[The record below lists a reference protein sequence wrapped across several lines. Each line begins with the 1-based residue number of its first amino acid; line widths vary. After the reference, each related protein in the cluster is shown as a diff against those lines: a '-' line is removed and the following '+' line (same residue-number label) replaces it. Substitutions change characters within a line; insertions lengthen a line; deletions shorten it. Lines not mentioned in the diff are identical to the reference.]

1 MLLISLNVLEVSWN
15 ATFIPTNFITLFI
28 LCIISVQLL
37 DNLAG
42 QKPQLTAL
50 ELFMLSTSVAAAA
63 SGPWILGG
71 KLTEFLAPTAAACE
85 YFTLE

>member
-1 MLLISLNVLEVSWN
+1 MTPILTLQNRGVGETKLLFRTSK
-15 ATFIPTNFITLFI
+15 F
-28 LCIISVQLL
+28 LCVVQLL

-42 QKPQLTAL
+42 QKPQLTSL

-71 KLTEFLAPTAAACE
+71 KLTEFLAPTAAACK
-85 YFTLE
+85 LRNI